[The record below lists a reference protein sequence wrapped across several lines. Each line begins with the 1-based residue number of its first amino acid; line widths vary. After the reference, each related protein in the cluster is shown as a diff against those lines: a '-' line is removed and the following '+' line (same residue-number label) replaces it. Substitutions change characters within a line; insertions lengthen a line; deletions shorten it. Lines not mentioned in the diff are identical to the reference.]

1 MGPSPRFATA
11 LDQGGCLP
19 VPIYE
24 SHKFKFVNAVSSKLV
39 PNFEAI
45 YLMPTLE
52 ANPPEPFLEK
62 EELAVSL
69 DFSSP

>member
-1 MGPSPRFATA
+1 M
-11 LDQGGCLP
+11 P
-19 VPIYE
+19 VYE
-24 SHKFKFVNAVSSKLV
+24 SHKFKFVNAGSSKLV
-39 PNFEAI
+39 PDSEAI
-45 YLMPTLE
+45 NLMPTLE